1 MDCTHAQSLLD
12 TYVDQELDPVRNLE
26 MQEHLQGCT
35 RCAQSYGDRQM
46 MRESLRTGSLY
57 FKAPQ
62 GLEKRIQRSLRQAAK
77 VEAPARRWFSGDW
90 FKMAAPLAVAAL
102 VVLMVVPYFAGPSPD
117 ELLGQEVVASHIRSL
132 MVDHLADV
140 ASTDEHT
147 VKPWFNGKLDF
158 SPPVVD
164 PAKEGFPLIGGRLDY
179 LNNRPVAALV
189 YRRDKHLINVF
200 VWPATDGRQMTE
212 GKKIQQGYN
221 VIRWAGSGMNFWVV
235 SDLEVGQLAKFAELL
250 KSSLP
255 AYRSGL

>member
-62 GLEKRIQRSLRQAAK
+62 GLEKRIQRSLRQTAK
-77 VEAPARRWFSGDW
+77 AEAPARRWFSGDW

-189 YRRDKHLINVF
+189 YRRDKHLINLF

-235 SDLEVGQLAKFAELL
+235 SDLEAGQLAKFAELL